1 CAIGRRRDTW
11 NYKLDEY
18 FELW

>member
-1 CAIGRRRDTW
+1 CAIGHRRDTW

-18 FELW
+18 FEFW

>member
-18 FELW
+18 FEFW

>member
-11 NYKLDEY
+11 NHKLDEY
-18 FELW
+18 FEFW

>member
-18 FELW
+18 FEFL

>member
-11 NYKLDEY
+11 HYKLDEY
-18 FELW
+18 FEFW